1 MHMNISS
8 MRCAY
13 IFKQTAVPK
22 GSTFGTAVSV
32 YLAAA
37 VLNHTAGLVIR
48 FLLTGIFGQM
58 LFERSFLRH

>member
-1 MHMNISS
+1 MHMKYFVYALCLIYSN
-8 MRCAY
+8 
-13 IFKQTAVPK
+13 KAVPK

-32 YLAAA
+32 YLAEA